1 MKKHAKMAKMRP
13 HCKHRKKIKSTK
25 ILKNEKGHIFN
36 VIYKSQLI
44 SFQTDIIVYCDDVF
58 LFRLRS

>member
-1 MKKHAKMAKMRP
+1 MAKMRP